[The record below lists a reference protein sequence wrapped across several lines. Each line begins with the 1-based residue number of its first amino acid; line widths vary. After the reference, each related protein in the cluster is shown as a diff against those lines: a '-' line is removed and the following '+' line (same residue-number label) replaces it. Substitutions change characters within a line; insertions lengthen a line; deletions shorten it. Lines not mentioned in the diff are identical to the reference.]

1 MEETEVLERLGF
13 EVQRSLQSRG
23 DVSVWEASYRG
34 QPVVLKCMRWGNNYN
49 LHNAFLEEALA
60 QHQLS
65 HPHIC
70 KMLGLRV
77 CDLGLVIVLEHM
89 QSDLK
94 VYLASQQTPLDEANL
109 WLLLKQITGALAYA
123 QTQVSAKQNVAHR
136 DVKPQNILRSAE
148 GRWVLCGFGNAKTV
162 NFGED
167 EHTMVGTPL
176 FISPQL
182 RQNFGRSD
190 FAQYNPFKSDVYSLG
205 LSLYYA
211 ATLQEPQV
219 LAVQK
224 NLQETTQTVV
234 SSLPCSESLK
244 RVLIYMLQ
252 VEEADRPDFLQ
263 LQNYLELESQR
274 QTLNVSSQSMG
285 GRCTECNEPLRS
297 NYYVAKCGHRF
308 CGRCKGSSHEC
319 H

>member
-1 MEETEVLERLGF
+1 MAETEVLERLGF
-13 EVQRSLQSRG
+13 EVQHQMHSNG
-23 DVSVWEASYRG
+23 NVSVWEASYRG
-34 QPVVLKCMRWGNNYN
+34 QPVVLKCMSWGDNYN

-60 QHQLS
+60 QHQLN

-77 CDLGLVIVLEHM
+77 CELGLVIVLERM
-89 QSDLK
+89 QSDLT

-109 WLLLKQITGALAYA
+109 WLLLKQIAGALAYA
-123 QTQVSAKQNVAHR
+123 QTHVSARQNVAHR

-148 GRWVLCGFGNAKTV
+148 GRWVLCDFGSSKTV

-167 EHTMVGTPL
+167 EHTLVGTPL

-182 RQNFGRSD
+182 RQNYGRSE

-211 ATLQEPQV
+211 ATLQQPKV
-219 LAVQK
+219 LAARD

-234 SSLPCSESLK
+234 SSLPCSDSLK
-244 RVLIYMLQ
+244 KVLIDMLQ
-252 VEEADRPDFLQ
+252 VAEADRPDFLQ
-263 LQNYLELESQR
+263 LQDNLESQR

-285 GRCTECNEPLRS
+285 GRCTECTEPLRS
-297 NYYVAKCGHRF
+297 NYHVAKCGHRF
-308 CGRCKGSSHEC
+308 CGN
-319 H
+319 

>member
-1 MEETEVLERLGF
+1 MYTRPPIEATRGV
-13 EVQRSLQSRG
+13 EVQ
-23 DVSVWEASYRG
+23 D
-34 QPVVLKCMRWGNNYN
+34 YN
-49 LHNAFLEEALA
+49 LQNAFLEEALA
-60 QHQLS
+60 QHPFN

-77 CDLGLVIVLEHM
+77 CELDLVIVLERM
-89 QSDLK
+89 QSDLT
-94 VYLASQQTPLDEANL
+94 VYLALQQKPLDEANL
-109 WLLLKQITGALAYA
+109 WILLKQIAGALAFV
-123 QTQVSAKQNVAHR
+123 QTQVSARQNAAHR

-211 ATLQEPQV
+211 ATLKPQV
-219 LAVQK
+219 LAPQD

-234 SSLPCSESLK
+234 SSQPQNNADLHAASLGSGPT
-244 RVLIYMLQ
+244 RLSTVT
-252 VEEADRPDFLQ
+252 
-263 LQNYLELESQR
+263 ELLGARKPR

-285 GRCTECNEPLRS
+285 GRCTRCNEPLRS
-297 NYYVAKCGHRF
+297 NYYVAKRGHRF
-308 CGRCKGSSHEC
+308 CGRCKGRSHQC